1 MIMPSDENDE
11 NPDLG
16 LRSAADS
23 LTKGG
28 ILVRE
33 PCDVCNGVQ
42 VKFRDQLKCVN
53 CGKVSYEHEPEVVGK
68 VSKVDGPNENTK
80 DIHSSAPFRQQ
91 FEKTIVPLIERRIL
105 ELTRE
110 IKDDNSIFDEIAK
123 AGLIDTYLSILNRF
137 RKTSKDE

>member
-1 MIMPSDENDE
+1 MPSDENDE

-68 VSKVDGPNENTK
+68 VSKVYGPNENTK

-105 ELTRE
+105 ELTGE

-123 AGLIDTYLSILNRF
+123 ARLIDTYLSILNRF

>member
-105 ELTRE
+105 ELTGE